1 VHFVNNMI
9 TSPLHGHF
17 LQSGS
22 TVKNFLTHTRRKTYM
37 SGYSFY
43 APERTRCTV
52 CGRNFSRPW
61 RMACIGIAICPECNQ
76 PRIGSG
82 YQPMVQIEV
91 GEHQR
96 LLQLY
101 YAEFNHHAS
110 PTIHSGHAILRAIER
125 CNTFY
130 NGGRSCQ

>member
-1 VHFVNNMI
+1 
-9 TSPLHGHF
+9 
-17 LQSGS
+17 
-22 TVKNFLTHTRRKTYM
+22 M
-37 SGYSFY
+37 SGYFY
-43 APERTRCTV
+43 HAPERTRCTV

-61 RMACIGIAICPECNQ
+61 RMACVGLAICPECNQ
-76 PRIGSG
+76 PRTGSG

-101 YAEFNHHAS
+101 YAEFNHHAA
-110 PTIHSGHAILRAIER
+110 PTPNSGHAVMRAIER

-130 NGGRSCQ
+130 NGGRSCQS